1 MWPFADGG
9 GAVRA
14 AIRAKAAQAIAAA
27 ASLTGKRFGLL
38 VASSVVATSAIV
50 ASAMTGTAGSGALA
64 ALLARNLGAH
74 NAAALGAPA
83 ESSAPTKSAPAPAAE
98 ESALAPAPAPEPS
111 YSPPAPAPAPAPV
124 PGPTSEKPTK
134 QAPEPAPKTGPVK
147 HVFVISLSSP
157 GYEQAFGP
165 QSQMPNLSA
174 TLRPQGVLLDHYA
187 ALDAGALPNGIA
199 AISGQPP
206 NSATK
211 AGCPEYEAFTTAPN
225 SKGALSGPGC
235 VYPVETLTIADQL
248 TLAQLE
254 WRAYVGGMVDEAGAP
269 ADCVHP
275 DPGEPSTAA
284 EPGGYA
290 ASQNPFA
297 YFHSLLDLGD
307 CGEND
312 VPLEQLSKDLAKA
325 EKTPSYSFIAP
336 TPCEAGTAAQCAPGA
351 VEGAAAADAFLSAWV
366 PKILAS
372 PAYKADGALVVAF
385 SAVNPAGPGGSP
397 PAGDGLRTG
406 ALIVSPFARPG
417 ATDSTAYDTY
427 SLLRSSEDLLGLEP
441 LGLAAGSKVKS
452 FAPGL
457 TEQNGGD

>member
-1 MWPFADGG
+1 
-9 GAVRA
+9 VRA
-14 AIRAKAAQAIAAA
+14 AIRAKAGQAIAAA

-50 ASAMTGTAGSGALA
+50 ASAMTGAGGSGALA

-74 NAAALGAPA
+74 NAAVIGAPA
-83 ESSAPTKSAPAPAAE
+83 ESGAPAHSAPTPPAE
-98 ESALAPAPAPEPS
+98 ESSPAPAPEPS
-111 YSPPAPAPAPAPV
+111 YSPPAAAPAPAPE
-124 PGPTSEKPTK
+124 PAAKEAPKK
-134 QAPEPAPKTGPVK
+134 APEPAPETGPVK

-157 GYEQAFGP
+157 GYEQAFGA
-165 QSQMPNLSA
+165 QSQMPYLST
-174 TLRPQGVLLDHYA
+174 TLRPQGVLLDHFT

-211 AGCPEYEAFTTAPN
+211 ASCPEYEAFTTAPN
-225 SKGALSGPGC
+225 SKGVLNGPGC
-235 VYPVETLTIADQL
+235 VYPVETMTIADQL
-248 TLAQLE
+248 TIAQLG
-254 WRAYVGGMVDEAGAP
+254 WHAYVGGMVDETGKP

-284 EPGGYA
+284 QPGGYA
-290 ASQNPFA
+290 TSQNPFT

-307 CGEND
+307 CAEGD
-312 VPLEQLSKDLAKA
+312 VPLEQLSKDLTKA
-325 EKTPSYSFIAP
+325 EKTPGYSFIAP

-351 VEGAAAADAFLSAWV
+351 VEGAAAADAFLSTWV

-372 PAYKADGALVVAF
+372 PAYKADGALIVTF
-385 SAVNPAGPGGSP
+385 SAVNPTSPGD
-397 PAGDGLRTG
+397 PAPVGDELRTG
-406 ALIVSPFARPG
+406 ALVVSPFGQPG
-417 ATDSTAYDTY
+417 ATDSAAYDTY

-452 FAPGL
+452 FAPSL

>member
-1 MWPFADGG
+1 MK
-9 GAVRA
+9 A
-14 AIRAKAAQAIAAA
+14 AIRAKAGQAIAAA

-50 ASAMTGTAGSGALA
+50 ASAMTGTGGSGALA

-74 NAAALGAPA
+74 NAAVLGAQA
-83 ESSAPTKSAPAPAAE
+83 ESSAPASSAPPAAE
-98 ESALAPAPAPEPS
+98 ESSPAPIGEPS
-111 YSPPAPAPAPAPV
+111 YSSPAPAPAPAPE
-124 PGPTSEKPTK
+124 PTAEEPTK
-134 QAPEPAPKTGPVK
+134 KAPEPAPETGPVK

-157 GYEQAFGP
+157 GYEQAFGA
-165 QSQMPNLSA
+165 QSQMPYLSA

-187 ALDAGALPNGIA
+187 ALDAGALSNGIA

-206 NSATK
+206 NAATK

-225 SKGALSGPGC
+225 SKGVLSGAGC
-235 VYPVETLTIADQL
+235 VYPVETQTIADQL
-248 TLAQLE
+248 TIAQLG
-254 WRAYVGGMVDEAGAP
+254 WRAYVGGMVDETGKP
-269 ADCVHP
+269 ANCVHP

-284 EPGGYA
+284 QPGGYA
-290 ASQNPFA
+290 ASQNPFT

-307 CGEND
+307 CTEND

-336 TPCEAGTAAQCAPGA
+336 TPCEAGTAAQCPPGT
-351 VEGAAAADAFLSAWV
+351 VEGAAAADAFLSTWV
-366 PKILAS
+366 PKIFAS
-372 PAYKADGALVVAF
+372 PAYKADGALIVAF
-385 SAVNPAGPGGSP
+385 SAVNPAGPGA
-397 PAGDGLRTG
+397 PAPTGDGLRTG
-406 ALIVSPFARPG
+406 ALVVSPFAQPG
-417 ATDSTAYDTY
+417 ATDSAPYDIY

-452 FAPGL
+452 FASSL

>member
-1 MWPFADGG
+1 
-9 GAVRA
+9 VRA

-50 ASAMTGTAGSGALA
+50 ASAMTGTGGSGALA

-83 ESSAPTKSAPAPAAE
+83 ESGATTPSAPAPAAE
-98 ESALAPAPAPEPS
+98 ESAPAPAPEPS
-111 YSPPAPAPAPAPV
+111 YSPPAPAPSPAPAPE
-124 PGPTSEKPTK
+124 PTSEKPTK
-134 QAPEPAPKTGPVK
+134 KAPEPPPETGPVK

-157 GYEQAFGP
+157 GYEQAFGA
-165 QSQMPNLSA
+165 QAQMPYLSA
-174 TLRPQGVLLDHYA
+174 TLRPQGILLDHYA

-211 AGCPEYEAFTTAPN
+211 EGCPEYEAFTTAPN
-225 SKGALSGPGC
+225 RKGVLDGAGC
-235 VYPVETLTIADQL
+235 VYPVETQTIADQL
-248 TLAQLE
+248 TLAQLK

-284 EPGGYA
+284 QPGGYA
-290 ASQNPFA
+290 ASQNPFT

-312 VPLEQLSKDLAKA
+312 VPLEQLGKDLAKA

-336 TPCEAGTAAQCAPGA
+336 TPCEAGTAGQCPPGA
-351 VEGAAAADAFLSAWV
+351 VEGAAAADAFLSTWV

-372 PAYKADGALVVAF
+372 SAYKADGALVVAF
-385 SAVNPAGPGGSP
+385 STVNPVSPGGPP

-406 ALIVSPFARPG
+406 ALVISPFAQPG
-417 ATDSTAYDTY
+417 ATDSAPYDAY

-441 LGLAAGSKVKS
+441 LGLAAGAKVKS
-452 FAPGL
+452 FAAGL
-457 TEQNGGD
+457 AEQNGGD

>member
-1 MWPFADGG
+1 
-9 GAVRA
+9 VKA
-14 AIRAKAAQAIAAA
+14 AIRVKAGQAIAAA

-50 ASAMTGTAGSGALA
+50 ASAMTGTGGSGALA

-74 NAAALGAPA
+74 NAAVLGAPA
-83 ESSAPTKSAPAPAAE
+83 ESSAPAHSAPAPPPE
-98 ESALAPAPAPEPS
+98 ESAPAPEPS
-111 YSPPAPAPAPAPV
+111 FSQPAAAPAPV
-124 PGPTSEKPTK
+124 PAPAPTNEEPTK
-134 QAPEPAPKTGPVK
+134 KAPEPVTESGPVK

-157 GYEQAFGP
+157 GYDQAFGA
-165 QSQMPNLSA
+165 QSQMPYLSA

-206 NSATK
+206 NAATK

-225 SKGALSGPGC
+225 SKGVLSGAGC
-235 VYPVETLTIADQL
+235 VYPVETQTIADQL
-248 TLAQLE
+248 TIAQLG
-254 WRAYVGGMVDEAGAP
+254 WRAYVGGMVDEAGKP
-269 ADCVHP
+269 ANCVHP

-284 EPGGYA
+284 QPGGYA
-290 ASQNPFA
+290 ASQNPFT

-312 VPLEQLSKDLAKA
+312 VPLEELTKDLAKA
-325 EKTPSYSFIAP
+325 ENTPSYSFIAP
-336 TPCEAGTAAQCAPGA
+336 TPCEGGTAGQCTPGA
-351 VEGAAAADAFLSAWV
+351 VEGAAAADAFLSTWV
-366 PKILAS
+366 PRILAA
-372 PAYKADGALVVAF
+372 PAYKADGALVIAF
-385 SAVNPAGPGGSP
+385 SAVNPASPDGPP
-397 PAGDGLRTG
+397 PTGEGLRTG
-406 ALIVSPFARPG
+406 ALVVSPFAQPG
-417 ATDSTAYDTY
+417 ATDSGAYDTY

-452 FAPGL
+452 FAPSL

>member
-1 MWPFADGG
+1 M
-9 GAVRA
+9 RS

-50 ASAMTGTAGSGALA
+50 ASAMTGTEGSGALA
-64 ALLARNLGAH
+64 ALLARNLGTH
-74 NAAALGAPA
+74 NAAAVVAPA
-83 ESSAPTKSAPAPAAE
+83 ESSAPEPSSSPPTE
-98 ESALAPAPAPEPS
+98 ES
-111 YSPPAPAPAPAPV
+111 APAPAPAPEEA
-124 PGPTSEKPTK
+124 PKK
-134 QAPEPAPKTGPVK
+134 APEPAPETGPVK

-157 GYEQAFGP
+157 GYEQAFGA
-165 QSQMPNLSA
+165 QSQMPYLSA
-174 TLRPQGVLLDHYA
+174 TLRAQGVLLDHYA

-206 NSATK
+206 NAATK

-225 SKGALSGPGC
+225 SKGVLSGPGC
-235 VYPVETLTIADQL
+235 VYPVETQTIADQL
-248 TLAQLE
+248 TIAQLG
-254 WRAYVGGMVDEAGAP
+254 WRAYVGGMVDEAGKP

-284 EPGGYA
+284 QPGGYA
-290 ASQNPFA
+290 ASQNPFT

-312 VPLEQLSKDLAKA
+312 VPLEELSKDLAKA
-325 EKTPSYSFIAP
+325 DKTPSYSFIAP
-336 TPCEAGTAAQCAPGA
+336 TPCEAGTAAQCAPGT
-351 VEGAAAADAFLSAWV
+351 VEGAAAADAFLSTWV

-372 PAYKADGALVVAF
+372 PAYKADGALIIAF
-385 SAVNPAGPGGSP
+385 TAVNPASPGG
-397 PAGDGLRTG
+397 PAPTGDGLRTG
-406 ALIVSPFARPG
+406 ALVVSPFAQPG
-417 ATDSTAYDTY
+417 ATDSAPYDTY

-457 TEQNGGD
+457 TQQNGGD

>member
-1 MWPFADGG
+1 
-9 GAVRA
+9 VRA
-14 AIRAKAAQAIAAA
+14 AIRAKAGQAIAAA

-50 ASAMTGTAGSGALA
+50 ASAMTGAGGSGALA

-74 NAAALGAPA
+74 NAAMVGAPA
-83 ESSAPTKSAPAPAAE
+83 ESSAPTHSAPAPPAEESSPAPAAE
-98 ESALAPAPAPEPS
+98 PSYSPPAAAPAPAPEPVAKE
-111 YSPPAPAPAPAPV
+111 PP
-124 PGPTSEKPTK
+124 KK
-134 QAPEPAPKTGPVK
+134 APEPAPETGPVK

-157 GYEQAFGP
+157 GYEQAFGA
-165 QSQMPNLSA
+165 QSQMPYLSA
-174 TLRPQGVLLDHYA
+174 TLRPQGVLLDHYT

-199 AISGQPP
+199 ALSGQPP

-211 AGCPEYEAFTTAPN
+211 ASCPEYEAFTTAPN
-225 SKGALSGPGC
+225 SKGVLNGPGC
-235 VYPVETLTIADQL
+235 VYPVETMTIADQL
-248 TLAQLE
+248 TIAQLG
-254 WRAYVGGMVDEAGAP
+254 WHAYVGGMVDEAGKP

-284 EPGGYA
+284 QPGGYA
-290 ASQNPFA
+290 ASQNPFT

-312 VPLEQLSKDLAKA
+312 VPLEQLSKDLTKA
-325 EKTPSYSFIAP
+325 EKTPGYSFIAP
-336 TPCEAGTAAQCAPGA
+336 TPCEAGTAAQCVPGA
-351 VEGAAAADAFLSAWV
+351 TEGAAAADAFLSTWV

-372 PAYKADGALVVAF
+372 PAYKVDGALIVTF
-385 SAVNPAGPGGSP
+385 SAVNPTSPGG
-397 PAGDGLRTG
+397 PAPVGEGLRTG
-406 ALIVSPFARPG
+406 ALVVSPFAQPG
-417 ATDSTAYDTY
+417 ATDSAAYDTY

-452 FAPGL
+452 FAPSL

>member
-1 MWPFADGG
+1 
-9 GAVRA
+9 VRA

-50 ASAMTGTAGSGALA
+50 ASAMTGTGGSGALA
-64 ALLARNLGAH
+64 ALLARDLGAH
-74 NAAALGAPA
+74 NTAALGAPA
-83 ESSAPTKSAPAPAAE
+83 ESSAPAEGSRAPASE
-98 ESALAPAPAPEPS
+98 ESAPAPAPEPS
-111 YSPPAPAPAPAPV
+111 FSPPAPAPAAAPAPE
-124 PGPTSEKPTK
+124 PTREKPTK
-134 QAPEPAPKTGPVK
+134 QAAEPAPETGPVK

-157 GYEQAFGP
+157 GYEQAFGT
-165 QSQMPNLSA
+165 QSRMPYLSA
-174 TLRPQGVLLDHYA
+174 TLRPQGVLLDRYA

-211 AGCPEYEAFTTAPN
+211 AGCPEYEAFTSAPN
-225 SKGALSGPGC
+225 SKGVLSGAGC

-275 DPGEPSTAA
+275 DPGEPSTAVQ
-284 EPGGYA
+284 PGGYA
-290 ASQNPFA
+290 PGQNPFT

-312 VPLEQLSKDLAKA
+312 VPLDQLSRDLAKA

-336 TPCEAGTAAQCAPGA
+336 TPCEAGTAAQCPPGG
-351 VEGAAAADAFLSAWV
+351 VEGVAAADAFLSAWV

-372 PAYKADGALVVAF
+372 PAYKAGGALVVAF
-385 SAVNPAGPGGSP
+385 SAVNPASPGA
-397 PAGDGLRTG
+397 PAPTGDGLRTG
-406 ALIVSPFARPG
+406 ALLVSPFAQPG
-417 ATDSTAYDTY
+417 ATDSAPYDTY

-441 LGLAAGSKVKS
+441 LGLAAGAKVKS
-452 FAPGL
+452 FAAGL
-457 TEQNGGD
+457 AEPNGGD

>member
-1 MWPFADGG
+1 
-9 GAVRA
+9 VRA
-14 AIRAKAAQAIAAA
+14 AIRAKAALAIAAA

-50 ASAMTGTAGSGALA
+50 ASAMTGTGGSGALA

-83 ESSAPTKSAPAPAAE
+83 ESGPPTPSAPAPAAE
-98 ESALAPAPAPEPS
+98 ESAPASAPEPS
-111 YSPPAPAPAPAPV
+111 YSPPAPAPAPVPAPE
-124 PGPTSEKPTK
+124 PSGEKPTK
-134 QAPEPAPKTGPVK
+134 EVPEPAPETGPVK
-147 HVFVISLSSP
+147 HVFVISLTSP
-157 GYEQAFGP
+157 GYEQAFGA
-165 QSQMPNLSA
+165 QSQMPYLSA

-187 ALDAGALPNGIA
+187 ALDADALPNGIA

-225 SKGALSGPGC
+225 SKGVLNGAGC
-235 VYPVETLTIADQL
+235 VYPVETQTVADQL
-248 TLAQLE
+248 TLAQLK

-275 DPGEPSTAA
+275 DPGEPSTAVQ
-284 EPGGYA
+284 PGGYA
-290 ASQNPFA
+290 ASQNPFT

-351 VEGAAAADAFLSAWV
+351 VEGAAAADAFLSTWV

-372 PAYKADGALVVAF
+372 PAYKTDGALVVTF
-385 SAVNPAGPGGSP
+385 SAVNPVSPGGPP

-406 ALIVSPFARPG
+406 ALVVSPFAQPG
-417 ATDSTAYDTY
+417 ATDSVAYDTY

-452 FAPGL
+452 FAPSL
-457 TEQNGGD
+457 AEQNGGD